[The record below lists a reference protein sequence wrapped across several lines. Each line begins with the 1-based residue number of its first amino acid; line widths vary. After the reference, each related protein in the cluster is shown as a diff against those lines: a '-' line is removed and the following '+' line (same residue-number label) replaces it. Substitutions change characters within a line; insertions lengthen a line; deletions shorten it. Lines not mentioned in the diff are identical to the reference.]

1 MRKLTPTE
9 AEALHFLRR
18 VGSACPGEPTDP
30 VRLFVRSVL
39 DSLVKKKR
47 ATVEMT
53 DDGHRYTITQA
64 GIADAS

>member
-1 MRKLTPTE
+1 MTE
-9 AEALHFLRR
+9 LWKDI
-18 VGSACPGEPTDP
+18 PGQPG
-30 VRLFVRSVL
+30 FVRSVL

-53 DDGHRYTITQA
+53 DDGPRYTITQA